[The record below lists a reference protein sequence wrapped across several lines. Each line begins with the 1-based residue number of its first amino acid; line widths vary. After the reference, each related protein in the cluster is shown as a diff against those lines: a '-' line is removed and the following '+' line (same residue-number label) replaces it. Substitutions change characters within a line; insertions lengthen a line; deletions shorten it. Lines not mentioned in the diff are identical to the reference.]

1 MSKLYEKYK
10 FLKSN
15 NSSKLYLFKSG
26 IFYIFLDEDAKF
38 VSNILNLKL
47 TNLND
52 TILKCG
58 FPVSNISKYLNLFKE
73 YNLDVEILD
82 SILENSS
89 SYRDYI
95 SNSDIKNFLDE
106 ISNINAESL
115 SIKEAYCLIDKI
127 IVQAKDLR
135 NKIHGLQY

>member
-10 FLKSN
+10 SLKAKD
-15 NSSKLYLFKSG
+15 SSKLYLFKSG
-26 IFYIFLDEDAKF
+26 IFYIFLDEDAKLI
-38 VSNILNLKL
+38 SNKLGLKL

-52 TILKCG
+52 TVLKCG
-58 FPVSNISKYLNLFKE
+58 FPVSNISKYSNIFKE
-73 YNLDVEILD
+73 HNLDVEILD

-106 ISNINAESL
+106 ISNINSETL
-115 SIKEAYCLIDKI
+115 SIKEAYTLIDKI
-127 IVQAKDLR
+127 IIRSKDL
-135 NKIHGLQY
+135 KEKYK

>member
-10 FLKSN
+10 SLKSK

-82 SILENSS
+82 SVLENSS

-106 ISNINAESL
+106 ISNINSETL
-115 SIKEAYCLIDKI
+115 SIKEAYTLIDKI
-127 IVQAKDLR
+127 IIRSKDL
-135 NKIHGLQY
+135 KEKYK